1 MLSAQLICHDFSVE
15 GTGPALTID
24 YDAGELLHIKGVGLV
39 FRRRWRRVTTGCFNR
54 YLRDMVLLA

>member
-1 MLSAQLICHDFSVE
+1 MSGSDSDVFSAQLICHDFSVE

-39 FRRRWRRVTTGCFNR
+39 F
-54 YLRDMVLLA
+54 